1 MTLLL
6 TGGGERERRAHGEE
20 QIESISIAKSR
31 PWLEVLVAQVAN
43 SRQSNQ
49 GKQLLLARVAPSL
62 LTGLLMRPLVR
73 GHYPDG
79 TMLALE
85 VEDSQP
91 WLGDRLSEGTAGR
104 LCQPIHPSTPGCKY
118 QPKST
123 GMPFGEVS
131 AYLK

>member
-1 MTLLL
+1 MAMTLLL
-6 TGGGERERRAHGEE
+6 TGGGERERCAHGEE

-43 SRQSNQ
+43 RRQSNQ

-85 VEDSQP
+85 VQDSQP
-91 WLGDRLSEGTAGR
+91 WLGDRLSARALQGGFTS
-104 LCQPIHPSTPGCKY
+104 PSIP
-118 QPKST
+118 PHL
-123 GMPFGEVS
+123 GES
-131 AYLK
+131 ISPSQLF